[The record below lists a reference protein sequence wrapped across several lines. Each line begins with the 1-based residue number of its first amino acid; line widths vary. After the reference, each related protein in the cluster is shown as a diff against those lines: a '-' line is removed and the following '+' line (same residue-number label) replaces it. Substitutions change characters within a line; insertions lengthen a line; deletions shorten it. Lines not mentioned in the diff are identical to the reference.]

1 MIKVSECMS
10 VASPDVPEGLSER
23 EAEVYRLTVVNQLT
37 QREIGERLGIAQ
49 QNVSIIL
56 RAAREKMPPVDLD
69 AIRRQGL
76 ELHLATM
83 RAALELADR
92 EGAPVTSGKDGSV
105 VYDPETHEPVR
116 DYSLRLAA
124 YESARKADVEIRK
137 LYGLD
142 APSKVEQSGS
152 VRYEVAGVDLD
163 ALS

>member
-1 MIKVSECMS
+1 MAE
-10 VASPDVPEGLSER
+10 PGRPEGLSER

-37 QREIGERLGIAQ
+37 QREIGERIG
-49 QNVSIIL
+49 VSQGMVSQIL
-56 RAAREKMPPVDLD
+56 ASARAKLPPVDLD

-83 RAALELADR
+83 RAALELAGR
-92 EGAPVTSGKDGSV
+92 EGAPVTAGKDGDLV
-105 VYDPETHEPVR
+105 LDPATGQHVR

-124 YESARKADVEIRK
+124 LETARKADVEIRK

-142 APSKVEQSGS
+142 APSKIEQSGT